1 MHAGNYCLARLEEAT
16 CSSVRTAGYP
26 FVILFRWTP
35 LLFCLTLVVF
45 LFRPPDVQLYELDRI
60 AFAVL
65 VVVVLWRAL
74 LLRKRLRPASS
85 LLWPM
90 AALAAL
96 ASVQAL
102 AQPFDAQTW
111 SLLAAKFIVPFTMF
125 YLVGLVFDDGEAT
138 RPLGYCLLGILGYL
152 AYLAVI
158 QLAGLDVLVFPRY
171 ILNPDVGLHA
181 DRARGP
187 FLQAVPNGVAITVLG
202 LIVLSLLERRALSR
216 PLGWLLLL
224 PLPFAILATKTRAV
238 WISFAGA
245 LVWIAWR
252 KRGSVRRIVLSVA
265 AVAAVGVAALVL
277 APDLTASFQD
287 RAEESGPIEV
297 RLALYEASW
306 GMIREKPF
314 LGWGPN
320 QMPREIVA
328 RMERY
333 RIDVYTVHNT
343 LLETLLELGVV
354 GLVLQAVIFVGL
366 FRLGRGP
373 GEDDDTRGSPLVAS
387 LRNVW
392 PLIAAVYLFNSFFVV
407 MNYQFVN
414 ALIFTLAGILVTE
427 KGRARDAVP
436 LQHGY

>member
-1 MHAGNYCLARLEEAT
+1 MRAGNYCLVRIEDAA
-16 CSSVRTAGYP
+16 CSSVRTASYP
-26 FVILFRWTP
+26 VVILFRWTP

-65 VVVVLWRAL
+65 AVVVLWRAL
-74 LLRKRLRPASS
+74 LLRKRLRAASS
-85 LLWPM
+85 LIWPM
-90 AALAAL
+90 AALGAL

-125 YLVGLVFDDGEAT
+125 YLAGLVFEDSETT
-138 RPLGYCLLGILGYL
+138 RPLTYCLLAISAYL

-158 QLAGLDVLVFPRY
+158 QLAGLDFLVFPRY
-171 ILNPDVGLHA
+171 ILNSDLGLHA

-202 LIVLSLLERRALSR
+202 LVALSLLEHRAVSR
-216 PLGWLLLL
+216 WLGWVLLL
-224 PLPFAILATKTRAV
+224 PIPLAILATKTRAV
-238 WISFAGA
+238 WVSFAGA
-245 LVWIAWR
+245 LVWMAWR
-252 KRGSVRRIVLSVA
+252 KRGAMRRVVLSA
-265 AVAAVGVAALVL
+265 ACVAAVGVAALWLV
-277 APDLTASFQD
+277 PDLTASFQD

-333 RIDVYTVHNT
+333 RMDVYTVHNT

-354 GLVLQAVIFVGL
+354 GLVLQAIIFVGL
-366 FRLGRGP
+366 FRLGHEP
-373 GEDDDTRGSPLVAS
+373 AQDSSARGSPLVGS
-387 LRNVW
+387 LRDVW

-414 ALIFTLAGILVTE
+414 ALIFTFAGILAAQN
-427 KGRARDAVP
+427 GRVRDAVL
-436 LQHGY
+436 LQYGH